1 MGIPSIR
8 ESRKAPDVDSMPRM
22 STTPPALDPYR
33 YELLPFA
40 SAESEAAAVGVPLTL
55 TVTCSPKHGPDES
68 VRMARRLVEFGHTVV
83 VHIAARM
90 VKSPEHLD
98 RLLSGMAAAGVRH
111 AFLIGGDAPQAA
123 GPYASGL
130 QLLQA
135 VHEHR
140 LRPSTLGVPGYPEG
154 HPHIADE
161 VLATELS
168 AKSALADYIATQMCF
183 DFDAVVG
190 WLERSRDMG
199 AGLPV
204 YVGIPGVVDRKRL
217 LEISVRVGVG
227 TSISYLRKQHGVR
240 NLLGGARSTAEE
252 LLETVAAEIG
262 GPLGI
267 AGIHFFTFNRLV
279 ETRRLVERQAT
290 APASQG
296 VEHLANY

>member
-1 MGIPSIR
+1 VADPT
-8 ESRKAPDVDSMPRM
+8 SMPWM
-22 STTPPALDPYR
+22 SSTPHALDAYR

-40 SAESEAAAVGVPLTL
+40 SAESEAAAVGTPLTL
-55 TVTCSPKHGPDES
+55 TVTCSPKHGTDES

-90 VKSPEHLD
+90 VESREHLD
-98 RLLSGMAAAGVRH
+98 QLLSAMAAARLRH

-140 LRPSTLGVPGYPEG
+140 LRPSTLGIPGYPEG
-154 HPHIADE
+154 HPHIAED
-161 VLATELS
+161 VLAAELT
-168 AKSALADYIATQMCF
+168 AKSACADYIATQMCF
-183 DFDAVVG
+183 DFDAVLR
-190 WLERSRDMG
+190 WLERSRDTG
-199 AGLPV
+199 VTLPV
-204 YVGIPGVVDRKRL
+204 YVGVPGVVDRKRL
-217 LEISVRVGVG
+217 LEISLRVGVG

-252 LLETVAAEIG
+252 LSEKAAAEIG